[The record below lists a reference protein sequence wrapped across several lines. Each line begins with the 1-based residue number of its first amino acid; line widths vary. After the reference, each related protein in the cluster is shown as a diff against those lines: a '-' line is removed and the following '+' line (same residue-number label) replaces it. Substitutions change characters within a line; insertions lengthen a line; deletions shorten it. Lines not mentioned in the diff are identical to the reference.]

1 MAFVHQYANGQRIV
15 TRVDGT
21 LYYVHQDH
29 LGSTVAVS
37 DAGGQSV
44 GRVQYDPYGE
54 VLTSTLPVTLTDR
67 LFTGQRLDS
76 STGLY
81 YYNARYYDP
90 HLGRFIQP
98 DSLVPDPLN
107 PQAWNR
113 FSYVYNNPASY
124 VDPGGHFAVP
134 AILLVAAVGF
144 LAGEI
149 YAGTQGYT
157 PLDAEFWYYSGS
169 AAVAATGIYF
179 LAADVA
185 IVAGLGLQQ
194 AGLWTGSTTAF
205 GWGLTSTS
213 AGAGMYAWAFQP
225 LDFRLRF
232 YHATNTAGAENI
244 RRIGIDPSYGRAE
257 VDFGQGFYATR
268 NRAQAQEWAERAA
281 RKFGGEPAILEFR
294 VSLSELESLK
304 GLRFAGPTEAWQRF
318 VTAYRTAG
326 TPMHG
331 YDFVE
336 GPVAINILGVW
347 VPHPDPTYHQLSIH
361 TQRAVEIFWRGLV
374 Q

>member
-1 MAFVHQYANGQRIV
+1 
-15 TRVDGT
+15 VDGT

-29 LGSTVAVS
+29 PSTSSGHSPDSTVAVS
-37 DAGGQSV
+37 DAAGGAV
-44 GRVQYDPYGE
+44 GRVLYDPYGE
-54 VLTSTLPVTLTDR
+54 ILTSTLPVTLTDR

-98 DSLVPDPLN
+98 DTLVPDPLN

-113 FSYVYNNPASY
+113 FGYCYNNPTSY
-124 VDPGGHFAVP
+124 VDPNGQFAVP
-134 AILLVAAVGF
+134 AILLVAAVGC
-144 LAGEI
+144 LVGEI

-157 PLDAEFWYYSGS
+157 PLDAEFWYYSGGW
-169 AAVAATGIYF
+169 AVAATGIYF
-179 LAADVA
+179 LTADVA

-205 GWGLTSTS
+205 GLGLTFTS

-225 LDFRLRF
+225 LDFSPRLRL
-232 YHATNTAGAENI
+232 YHATSTAGAENI
-244 RRIGIDPSYGRAE
+244 RRIGIDLSYGRTEA
-257 VDFGQGFYATR
+257 DFGQGFYMTR

-281 RKFGGEPAILEFR
+281 KKFGGEPAILEFR

-304 GLRFAGPTEAWQRF
+304 GLRFARPTEAWQAF
-318 VTAYRTAG
+318 VTAYRTTG
-326 TPMHG
+326 TPMHS

-336 GPVAINILGVW
+336 GPVAVSIAGVW
-347 VPHPDPTYHQLSIH
+347 VPHPDPAYHQLSIH
-361 TQRAVEIFWRGLV
+361 TQRAVDIFWRRLV